1 MSFKTIIRVVV
12 VAVLFLVKVIAQ
24 TEDMTDLERAISRF
38 IVSISTAIMDISDQV
53 EKLKAS

>member
-12 VAVLFLVKVIAQ
+12 VAILFLVKVIAQ

-38 IVSISTAIMDISDQV
+38 IVNISSAIMDISDQV
-53 EKLKAS
+53 EKLKVS